1 MSERYSRQELFPKIG
16 PLGQQLIASKHVL
29 IIGAGALGTGNAE
42 VLVRAGVGKLTIVD
56 RDYVEFSNL
65 GRQQLYSEQD
75 AMDRLPKA
83 IAAKNRLSAINS
95 DVDIQAMVMDVT
107 SRDIQRLTEGVALIL
122 DATDN
127 FEVRMLINDVSNKT
141 GIPWIYG
148 ACVGSYG
155 MSYPIIPGQT
165 PCLSCLMGSVPIGGA
180 TCDTAGIIMP
190 TVQMVTSYQA
200 VEALKILVEDF
211 DAVRKTLVSFDLW
224 ENRHQ
229 TLNVQSLKKVDCT
242 SCGEKATH
250 PFLKFENEMKTLAL
264 CGRDT
269 VQVRPAPDRAISLD
283 ELHRSL
289 NEQNIPY
296 VKNPYLTSF
305 ETGEH
310 RMVVFND
317 GRALVHGTQD
327 EVVAKSLYHR
337 YLG

>member
-1 MSERYSRQELFPKIG
+1 MSERYSRQELFSGIG
-16 PLGQQLIASKHVL
+16 PDGQRLISSKHALV
-29 IIGAGALGTGNAE
+29 IGAGALGTGNAE
-42 VLVRAGVGKLTIVD
+42 VLVRAGIGKLTIVD

-65 GRQQLYSEQD
+65 GRQQLYSESD
-75 AMDRLPKA
+75 ALNRMPKA
-83 IAAKNRLSAINS
+83 VAAQNRLSAINS
-95 DVDIQAMVMDVT
+95 DVEILALVMDVT
-107 SRDIQRLTEGVALIL
+107 SRDIQRLAEGVDVIL

-127 FEVRMLINDVSNKT
+127 FEVRMLINDTACKL

-165 PCLSCLMGSVPIGGA
+165 PCLNCLMGSVPIGGA

-190 TVQMVTSYQA
+190 TVQMVTAYQA
-200 VEALKILVEDF
+200 VEALKILVGE
-211 DAVRKTLVSFDLW
+211 APRSTLVSFDLW

-229 TLNVQSLKKVDCT
+229 SLNVSSLKKNDCK
-242 SCGEKATH
+242 SCGENATH
-250 PFLKFENEMKTLAL
+250 PFLKFENELKTSAL

-269 VQVRPAPDRAISLD
+269 VQVRPAPDRLISLD

-289 NEQNIPY
+289 SSQNIPY
-296 VKNPYLTSF
+296 QKNPYLTSF
-305 ETGEH
+305 EVENK
-310 RMVVFND
+310 RMVVFQD

-327 EVVAKSLYHR
+327 EVMAKSLYHR